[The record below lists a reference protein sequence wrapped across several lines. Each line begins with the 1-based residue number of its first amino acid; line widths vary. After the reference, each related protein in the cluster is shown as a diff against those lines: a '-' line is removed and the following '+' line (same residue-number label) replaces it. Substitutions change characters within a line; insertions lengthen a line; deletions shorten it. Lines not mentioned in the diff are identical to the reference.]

1 MAEFIRY
8 QKHNGRT
15 YDMMEKDERQSF
27 YCHKRQSRG
36 IEEDRRNEEARR
48 NADTQD
54 EDSDMPP
61 EKITLCEV

>member
-27 YCHKRQSRG
+27 FFHKRQSRD
-36 IEEDRRNEEARR
+36 IEEDRKNREARR
-48 NADTQD
+48 NADVEEEEPD
-54 EDSDMPP
+54 A
-61 EKITLCEV
+61 